1 MTFKFNKPFFASSML
16 LLSTEICIAAFLTTG
31 FIRHTF
37 GDYLSVILL
46 YCAIRSFIKAK
57 PLYIAL
63 AVLVFSFG
71 IEFLQLCNLLDYL
84 NLRDHNLA
92 VIILGST
99 FSVGDLIAYS
109 LGIITIFLIDINLDH
124 WSSIN

>member
-46 YCAIRSFIKAK
+46 YCAIRSFIRTK
-57 PLYIAL
+57 PIYVAF
-63 AVLVFSFG
+63 AVLIFAFG
-71 IEFLQLCNLLDYL
+71 IEFLQLFNLLDYL
-84 NLRDHNLA
+84 NLRDNNFA
-92 VIILGST
+92 VIVLGST
-99 FSVGDLIAYS
+99 FSISDLMAYS
-109 LGIITIFLIDINLDH
+109 LGIITIFLIDIKTNTS
-124 WSSIN
+124 WKP

>member
-1 MTFKFNKPFFASSML
+1 MTFKFNKSFFASSML

-46 YCAIRSFIKAK
+46 YCAIRSFIKVK
-57 PLYIAL
+57 PIYVAF
-63 AVLVFSFG
+63 AVLIFAFG
-71 IEFLQLCNLLDYL
+71 VEFLQLFNLLDYL
-84 NLRDHNLA
+84 NLREHKLA

-99 FSVGDLIAYS
+99 FSISDLMAYS
-109 LGIITIFLIDINLDH
+109 LGIITIFLIDIKTN
-124 WSSIN
+124 SSWKL